1 MNIKKIKNMEV
12 IQVKDYDEMSEVAAE
27 LVLKK
32 LEKIKQPVLGLATGS
47 TPEGLYKLMIKAHV
61 ENGVSFSDVATF
73 NLDEYIGL
81 PEDNEQSYHYF
92 MNEKLLNHL
101 DIPKEKS
108 HIPDGLAR
116 DLHAACDDFEKAIK
130 EAGGIDLQL
139 LGLGINGHIGFN
151 EPGTPVTSR
160 THIIELDDITREV
173 NARFFENEADVPT
186 KAVTMGIGT
195 ILEADHI
202 LFIVHGEEKA
212 DILRQVIHGE
222 VTTDIPASAL
232 QLHPNVT
239 VITDIPL

>member
-1 MNIKKIKNMEV
+1 MKINKVKNME
-12 IQVKDYDEMSEVAAE
+12 IIEVKDYDEMSQVAAE
-27 LVLKK
+27 IVLEK
-32 LEKIKQPVLGLATGS
+32 LEKIKHPVLGLATGS
-47 TPEGLYKLMIKAHV
+47 TPEGLYSLMRKAY
-61 ENGVSFSDVATF
+61 EEDGVSFRDVTTF

-92 MNEKLLNHL
+92 MNDKLLDYI

-108 HIPDGLAR
+108 HIPNGLAK
-116 DLHAACDDFEKAIK
+116 DLHAACADYEKAIK
-130 EAGGIDLQL
+130 DVGGIDLQL

-186 KAVTMGIGT
+186 KAITMGIGT

-202 LFIVHGEEKA
+202 LFIVHGEKKA
-212 DILRQVIHGE
+212 DVLRQVIHGE
-222 VTTDIPASAL
+222 VTKDIPASAL

-239 VITDIPL
+239 VITDISL